1 MGGRLIMPAYNK
13 PSWMTWAD
21 EGGAHFGGKDV
32 TKALQMGVSH
42 ADIQKAV
49 KASDVTRAEQGVTG
63 AENLSSNLQSA
74 YDSAKGGTLNSSLG
88 ATKYTGGADI
98 ALYTQARGGMS
109 GQVAQEIRD
118 QANYN
123 PNLQIGGG
131 MYNNMLNIGSY
142 ASSQDAAD
150 TAARDAAA
158 AATWRQSESD
168 KRAAEAEARYNKMVE
183 AQEAAAEAARKEA
196 LKVKHTGAT
205 HVGQGQSA
213 LGIKFKQSPAFASG
227 AASRGTAQLARSDK
241 GTKLTN
247 MNIA

>member
-1 MGGRLIMPAYNK
+1 
-13 PSWMTWAD
+13 MTWAD
-21 EGGAHFGGKDV
+21 EGGQFFGGRDV
-32 TKALQMGVSH
+32 TKALNMGVSH
-42 ADIQKAV
+42 ADIQQAV
-49 KASDVTRAEQGVTG
+49 QESDALAGTTG
-63 AENLSSNLQSA
+63 AYGGRANISSNLQSA
-74 YDSAKGGTLNSSLG
+74 YDSARGGTLDSSLG
-88 ATKYTGGADI
+88 ATDYTGGADI

-109 GQVAQEIRD
+109 GQVAQEIAS

-123 PNLQIGGG
+123 PNLQIGGAMSNLAMG
-131 MYNNMLNIGSY
+131 IGSY
-142 ASSQDAAD
+142 AASQDAKD
-150 TAARDAAA
+150 TATADAAA
-158 AATWRQSESD
+158 AATWRQNESD

-196 LKVKHTGAT
+196 LKVKYTGAT

-213 LGIKFKQSPAFASG
+213 MGIKFAQSPAFASG

>member
-21 EGGAHFGGKDV
+21 QGGEHFGAKDV

-49 KASDVTRAEQGVTG
+49 KASDVTRAEQGITG
-63 AENLSSNLQSA
+63 AQNLSSNLQSA
-74 YDSAKGGTLNSSLG
+74 YDSAKSGTLDSSLG
-88 ATKYTGGADI
+88 ATDYTGTADI

-109 GQVAQEIRD
+109 GKVAQEIRD

-123 PNLQIGGG
+123 PNLQVGGSMSNLAMG
-131 MYNNMLNIGSY
+131 IGSY
-142 ASSQDAAD
+142 ASGQDAAD
-150 TAARDAAA
+150 SAAQDAADA
-158 AATWRQSESD
+158 TTWRQNESD
-168 KRAAEAEARYNKMVE
+168 RRAAEAEARYNKMVE

-196 LKVKHTGAT
+196 LKVKYTGST
-205 HVGQGQSA
+205 SVGSGQSA
-213 LGIKFKQSPAFASG
+213 MGIKFAQSPAFASG